1 MDEHNIDRNK
11 RKKGVK
17 SVIWQCERIKKARI
31 KGGEYVNYEGNGIK
45 LQVSKLNLKTVNNI
59 FKRGIPF

>member
-1 MDEHNIDRNK
+1 MEEERNK

-31 KGGEYVNYEGNGIK
+31 KGKEYVNYRGNLVPKKQMG
-45 LQVSKLNLKTVNNI
+45 NCE
-59 FKRGIPF
+59 

>member
-1 MDEHNIDRNK
+1 MEEHNSDRNK

-31 KGGEYVNYEGNGIK
+31 KGEEYVSYKGNVVPKKKMG
-45 LQVSKLNLKTVNNI
+45 VNC
-59 FKRGIPF
+59 K